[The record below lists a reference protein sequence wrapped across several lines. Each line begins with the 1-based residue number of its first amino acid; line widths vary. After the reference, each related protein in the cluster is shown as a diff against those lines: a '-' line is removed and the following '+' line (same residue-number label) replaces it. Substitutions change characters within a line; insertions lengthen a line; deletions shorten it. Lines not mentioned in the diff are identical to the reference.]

1 MVLYL
6 DFPTAECDQDK
17 EKNVELEMNIDLL
30 KGKHF
35 KLLFCISSSV
45 FVSHRVFN
53 FNNLSLKR

>member
-1 MVLYL
+1 MLLYL
-6 DFPTAECDQDK
+6 DFPTAECEQHK

-45 FVSHRVFN
+45 FVSSCVFN
-53 FNNLSLKR
+53 FNNLCLKL